1 VWVFPILRP
10 DNAAVITT
18 VVVRMGFPGDV
29 RQEAGRC
36 SAVGAKSRGDRVHYK
51 RLIVSMRYCHC
62 AANAPLAPVVSEV
75 MWRAARRDYRH
86 TKSRRPDR
94 LCRAHLPTVTVPA
107 PRRIKDD
114 GSGTETASW
123 VIWIVSTV

>member
-1 VWVFPILRP
+1 MWVFPILRP

-51 RLIVSMRYCHC
+51 RLIVSMRYCNC
-62 AANAPLAPVVSEV
+62 AANAPLVSSRLRGDVAPRGEITDTRSRVV
-75 MWRAARRDYRH
+75 
-86 TKSRRPDR
+86 
-94 LCRAHLPTVTVPA
+94 PTVSAA
-107 PRRIKDD
+107 PT
-114 GSGTETASW
+114 SQQ
-123 VIWIVSTV
+123 